1 MFCPASLF
9 PPCWQQLTIWR
20 NLIYKAGLVQS
31 NCVQSCRASYMKK
44 LVSAFSAVCL
54 FLPLIASAQ
63 KSDSAQNQPTIS
75 VSQIHAGM
83 RGVAYTVF
91 QGVKPESMDVEVL
104 GVLHNVNGPKGDVIL
119 VRLHGQKVEYTGVVA
134 GMSGS
139 PVYLDGKLAGALAF
153 RIGEFSKEPIAGVT
167 PIADMLEIN
176 ALDRSPAEESAAVKP
191 SVNIVAGKTG
201 TPGEFSALPG
211 SQQDSSGS
219 GFANYLK
226 PIETPLVFNGFSEQA
241 IQLFAG
247 QLGSA
252 GIVPVMGAGSVSDD
266 KQPEPVEA
274 GSAISAIL
282 VRGDMDIEATC
293 TVTYIDPQ
301 RLLACGHPLMQFGSV
316 DLPMNKAEVLAT
328 LPSPLN
334 AFKIVNTTEAV
345 GTFVQD
351 RHTGIMGV
359 FNRQPEMIPV
369 TLSIHSSTGVKEFHY
384 EVLNNPK
391 LTPVALMVTVFNA
404 LHGVNEF
411 GEEITYRLAGSI
423 GVKGF
428 PEVTMRNMFAPSE
441 GAQPAAM
448 QAALSLGER
457 FGRIYD
463 NPYNAAAVAGVK
475 LDFDL
480 VRERRWARL
489 ESARTDVSEARPGEE
504 IMLETVLAPYRGER
518 IVQQIPVK
526 IPTSASKGTLRI
538 LVSDGDTLDH
548 IGRSNPAFGRKL
560 DLASTISL
568 LNKEHSNNRVYVSL
582 LEADPEARVADKV
595 MPTLPI
601 SIMNVMDGMRGNQE
615 MIVSSESNVDETA
628 TAPLDYVV
636 SGAQLLTVTVK

>member
-1 MFCPASLF
+1 
-9 PPCWQQLTIWR
+9 
-20 NLIYKAGLVQS
+20 
-31 NCVQSCRASYMKK
+31 MKK
-44 LVSAFSAVCL
+44 LAFAAIVACL
-54 FLPLIASAQ
+54 SFPAIASAQ
-63 KSDSAQNQPTIS
+63 ISASDTTTQNPPTIP

-91 QGVKPESMDVEVL
+91 QGVKPEAMDVEVL
-104 GVLHNVNGPKGDVIL
+104 GVLHNVNGPKGDIIL

-139 PVYLDGKLAGALAF
+139 PVYLEGKLAGALAF

-176 ALDRSPAEESAAVKP
+176 GLDRSPAEESAAVKP
-191 SVNIVAGKTG
+191 SINAVAGKTAA
-201 TPGEFSALPG
+201 PGDSAGLP
-211 SQQDSSGS
+211 SATSDY
-219 GFANYLK
+219 ANYLK

-241 IQLFAG
+241 IHLFAG
-247 QLGSA
+247 EFGAA
-252 GIVPVMGAGSVSDD
+252 GIVPVMGAGSVSDE
-266 KQPEPVEA
+266 KQPEPLEA
-274 GSAISAIL
+274 GSAVSAIL

-293 TVTYIDPQ
+293 TVTYVDPQ
-301 RLLACGHPLMQFGSV
+301 RLLACGHPLLQFGSV

-351 RHTGIMGV
+351 RHSGIMGV

-369 TLSIHSSTGVKEFHY
+369 TLTIHSGTGVKQFHY

-404 LHGVNEF
+404 LHGVNQF
-411 GEEITYRLAGSI
+411 GEEITYRLTGSI

-428 PEVTMRNMFAPSE
+428 PDVTMRNLFAPAE
-441 GAQPAAM
+441 NGQPAAM
-448 QAALSLGER
+448 QAAMSLGER

-463 NPYNAAAVAGVK
+463 NPYNAPAVAGVK

-489 ESARTDVSEARPGEE
+489 ESARTDVTEVRPGDEV
-504 IMLETVLAPYRGER
+504 MLETVLAPYRGER

-538 LVSDGDTLDH
+538 LVSDGDTLDR
-548 IGRSNPAFGRKL
+548 IGHGNAAFGRKL
-560 DLASTISL
+560 DLASTIAL
-568 LNKEHSNNRVYVSL
+568 LNKEHANNRVYVSL

-615 MIVSSESNVDETA
+615 MIVSGESNVDETS

>member
-1 MFCPASLF
+1 
-9 PPCWQQLTIWR
+9 
-20 NLIYKAGLVQS
+20 
-31 NCVQSCRASYMKK
+31 
-44 LVSAFSAVCL
+44 
-54 FLPLIASAQ
+54 
-63 KSDSAQNQPTIS
+63 
-75 VSQIHAGM
+75 M

-91 QGVKPESMDVEVL
+91 EGVKPEAMEVEVL

-139 PVYLDGKLAGALAF
+139 PVYLDSKLAGALAF

-176 ALDRSPAEESAAVKP
+176 ALDQSPAEETAAIKP
-191 SVNIVAGKTG
+191 TVNTVAGKTG
-201 TPGEFSALPG
+201 TPGIVGLPDSA
-211 SQQDSSGS
+211 QN

-226 PIETPLVFNGFSEQA
+226 PIETPLVFNGFSQQA

-247 QLGSA
+247 KLGSA
-252 GIVPVMGAGSVSDD
+252 GIVPVMGAGSVSDE

-274 GSAISAIL
+274 GSAISAVL

-293 TVTYIDPQ
+293 SVTYVDPR
-301 RLLACGHPLMQFGSV
+301 RLLACGHPLLQFGSV

-328 LPSPLN
+328 LASPLN
-334 AFKIVNTTEAV
+334 AFKIVNTTEPV

-359 FNRQPEMIPV
+359 FNRQPDMIPV
-369 TLSIHSSTGVKEFHY
+369 TLSIHSSTGLKQFHY

-428 PEVTMRNMFAPSE
+428 PDVTMRNMFAPSE
-441 GAQPAAM
+441 NAQPAAM
-448 QAALSLGER
+448 QAAISLGER
-457 FGRIYD
+457 FERIYD
-463 NPYNAAAVAGVK
+463 NPYTAAAVAGVK

-489 ESARTDVSEARPGEE
+489 ESARTDVTEARPGEE

-548 IGRSNPAFGRKL
+548 MGRSNAAFGRKL

-615 MIVSSESNVDETA
+615 MIVSGESNVDETA
-628 TAPLDYVV
+628 TASLDYVV

>member
-1 MFCPASLF
+1 
-9 PPCWQQLTIWR
+9 
-20 NLIYKAGLVQS
+20 
-31 NCVQSCRASYMKK
+31 MKK
-44 LVSAFSAVCL
+44 SVPSFFAALLFFAFTLSPA
-54 FLPLIASAQ
+54 FAQ
-63 KSDSAQNQPTIS
+63 KPVAQQNPPIID
-75 VSQIHAGM
+75 VNQIHAGM
-83 RGVAYTVF
+83 RGTAYTVF
-91 QGVKPESMDVEVL
+91 EGVKPEAMDVEVL
-104 GVLHNVNGPKGDVIL
+104 GVLHNVNGPKGNVIL

-153 RIGEFSKEPIAGVT
+153 RIGQFSKEPIAGVT
-167 PIADMLEIN
+167 PIAEMLEIN
-176 ALDRSPAEESAAVKP
+176 ALDQSPAEESIAVKP
-191 SVNIVAGKTG
+191 GVNALSGKTAA
-201 TPGEFSALPG
+201 PGGIATLPESSLDG
-211 SQQDSSGS
+211 SYHESLSHEGWS
-219 GFANYLK
+219 PIPGIGGLANYLQ

-247 QLGSA
+247 QLGAA
-252 GIVPVMGAGSVSDD
+252 GIVPVMGAGSTSDD

-274 GSAISAIL
+274 GSAISAVL
-282 VRGDMDIEATC
+282 VRGDMSMEATC
-293 TVTYIDPQ
+293 TVTYVDPQ
-301 RLLACGHPLMQFGSV
+301 RLLACGHPLLQFGSV

-334 AFKIVNTTEAV
+334 AFKIVNTTEPV

-351 RHTGIMGV
+351 RHTGIMGL
-359 FNRQPEMIPV
+359 FNKQPEMIPV
-369 TLSIHSSTGVKEFHY
+369 TLSIHSSTGVKQFHY

-411 GEEITYRLAGSI
+411 GEEITYRLTGSI

-428 PEVTMRNMFAPSE
+428 PNVEMRNMFAPD

-463 NPYNAAAVAGVK
+463 NSYSAAAVAGVK

-489 ESARTDVSEARPGEE
+489 ESARTDVTEVRPGDE

-538 LVSDGDTLDH
+538 LVSDGETLDH
-548 IGRSNPAFGRKL
+548 MGRSNPAFGRKL

-568 LNKEHSNNRVYVSL
+568 LNKEHSNNRIFVSI

-595 MPTLPI
+595 MPTLPL

-615 MIVSSESNVDETA
+615 MIVSGESNVDETA
-628 TAPLDYVV
+628 SAALDYVV

>member
-1 MFCPASLF
+1 M
-9 PPCWQQLTIWR
+9 
-20 NLIYKAGLVQS
+20 
-31 NCVQSCRASYMKK
+31 
-44 LVSAFSAVCL
+44 
-54 FLPLIASAQ
+54 
-63 KSDSAQNQPTIS
+63 AQNPQTIA

-91 QGVKPESMDVEVL
+91 EGVKPEAMEVEVL
-104 GVLHNVNGPKGDVIL
+104 GVLHNVNGPKGDIIL

-167 PIADMLEIN
+167 PIADMLEIS
-176 ALDRSPAEESAAVKP
+176 ALDRSPAEETSAAKP
-191 SVNIVAGKTG
+191 SVNTVGGKTAA
-201 TPGEFSALPG
+201 PGEALALPG
-211 SQQDSSGS
+211 SAQDLVGQGS
-219 GFANYLK
+219 AGKDFANYLK

-241 IQLFAG
+241 IHLFSG
-247 QLGSA
+247 QFSSA
-252 GIVPVMGAGSVSDD
+252 GIVPVMGAGSVSDE
-266 KQPEPVEA
+266 KQPEPLVA
-274 GSAISAIL
+274 GSAVSAIL

-293 TVTYIDPQ
+293 TVTYVDAQ
-301 RLLACGHPLMQFGSV
+301 RLLACGHPLLQFGAV

-328 LPSPLN
+328 LASPLN
-334 AFKIVNTTEAV
+334 AFKIINTTEPV

-359 FNRQPEMIPV
+359 FDRQPEMIPV
-369 TLSIHSSTGVKEFHY
+369 TLSIHSYTGVKQFHY

-423 GVKGF
+423 SVKGF
-428 PEVTMRNMFAPSE
+428 PDVTMRNMFAPAENS
-441 GAQPAAM
+441 QPAAM
-448 QAALSLGER
+448 QAAISLGER

-463 NPYNAAAVAGVK
+463 NPYNAPAIAGVK

-489 ESARTDVSEARPGEE
+489 ESARTDVTEARPGDE

-518 IVQQIPVK
+518 IVQQIPVR
-526 IPTSASKGTLRI
+526 IPTSAGKGTLRI
-538 LVSDGDTLDH
+538 LVSDGDTLDRMGH
-548 IGRSNPAFGRKL
+548 SNPAFGRKL
-560 DLASTISL
+560 DLASTIAV

-615 MIVSSESNVDETA
+615 MVVSGESSVDETA

>member
-1 MFCPASLF
+1 MQVRRGWHKSFRKSF
-9 PPCWQQLTIWR
+9 
-20 NLIYKAGLVQS
+20 
-31 NCVQSCRASYMKK
+31 MKK
-44 LVSAFSAVCL
+44 LGSALFVVVVAAWLSFSL
-54 FLPLIASAQ
+54 SASAQ
-63 KSDSAQNQPTIS
+63 TSSAQTAQNPQIIA

-91 QGVKPESMDVEVL
+91 EGVKPEAMEVEVL
-104 GVLHNVNGPKGDVIL
+104 GVLRNVNGPKGDIIL

-167 PIADMLEIN
+167 PIADMLEIS
-176 ALDRSPAEESAAVKP
+176 ALDRSPAEETSAIKP
-191 SVNIVAGKTG
+191 SINPVAGKTAS
-201 TPGEFSALPG
+201 PGENSVLPG
-211 SQQDSSGS
+211 SAQDSEGKD
-219 GFANYLK
+219 FANYLK

-241 IQLFAG
+241 IHLFAG
-247 QLGSA
+247 QFASA
-252 GIVPVMGAGSVSDD
+252 GIVPVMGAGSVSND
-266 KQPEPVEA
+266 KQPEPLEA
-274 GSAISAIL
+274 GSAVSAVL
-282 VRGDMDIEATC
+282 VRGDMAIEATC
-293 TVTYIDPQ
+293 SVTYVDAQ
-301 RLLACGHPLMQFGSV
+301 RLLACGHPLLQFGSV

-328 LPSPLN
+328 LASPLN
-334 AFKIVNTTEAV
+334 AFKIVNTTEPV

-359 FNRQPEMIPV
+359 FDRQPEMIPV
-369 TLSIHSSTGVKEFHY
+369 TLSIHSSTGVKQFHY

-428 PEVTMRNMFAPSE
+428 PEVTMRNMFAPAE
-441 GAQPAAM
+441 NGQPAAM

-463 NPYNAAAVAGVK
+463 NPYNAPAIAGVK

-489 ESARTDVSEARPGEE
+489 ESARTDVTEARPGDN
-504 IMLETVLAPYRGER
+504 ITLETVLAPYRGER
-518 IVQQIPVK
+518 IVRQIPVK

-538 LVSDGDTLDH
+538 LVSDGETLDR
-548 IGRSNPAFGRKL
+548 IGHANPAFGRKL
-560 DLASTISL
+560 DLASTIAL
-568 LNKEHSNNRVYVSL
+568 LNKEHSNNRLYVSL
-582 LEADPEARVADKV
+582 LEADPEARVGDKV

-615 MIVSSESNVDETA
+615 MVVSGESNVDETA

-636 SGAQLLTVTVK
+636 SGAQLLTITVK

>member
-1 MFCPASLF
+1 
-9 PPCWQQLTIWR
+9 
-20 NLIYKAGLVQS
+20 
-31 NCVQSCRASYMKK
+31 MKK
-44 LVSAFSAVCL
+44 LVSAFFSVL
-54 FLPLIASAQ
+54 FFSLIVAAQ
-63 KSDSAQNQPTIS
+63 KSDSAQNPPIIP
-75 VSQIHAGM
+75 VSQIHVGM
-83 RGVAYTVF
+83 HGVAYTVF
-91 QGVKPESMDVEVL
+91 QGVKPESMEVEVL

-119 VRLHGQKVEYTGVVA
+119 VRLHGEKVEYTGVVA

-191 SVNIVAGKTG
+191 GVNSLAGKTAA
-201 TPGEFSALPG
+201 PGEISLLPN
-211 SQQDSSGS
+211 SQDSTA

-293 TVTYIDPQ
+293 TVTYVDPQ
-301 RLLACGHPLMQFGSV
+301 RLLACGHPLLQFGSV

-369 TLSIHSSTGVKEFHY
+369 TLSIHSSTGVKQFHY

-411 GEEITYRLAGSI
+411 GEEITYRLSGSI

-441 GAQPAAM
+441 NAQPAAM
-448 QAALSLGER
+448 QAAISLGER

-463 NPYNAAAVAGVK
+463 NPYSAAAVAGVK

-489 ESARTDVSEARPGEE
+489 ESARTSVTEARPGED

-538 LVSDGDTLDH
+538 LVSDGETLDH
-548 IGRSNPAFGRKL
+548 IGRSNAAFGRKL
-560 DLASTISL
+560 DLASTIAL

-615 MIVSSESNVDETA
+615 MIVSGESNVDETA

>member
-1 MFCPASLF
+1 
-9 PPCWQQLTIWR
+9 
-20 NLIYKAGLVQS
+20 
-31 NCVQSCRASYMKK
+31 MKK
-44 LVSAFSAVCL
+44 LAVAVSVIFL
-54 FLPLIASAQ
+54 FFPLVSLAQ
-63 KSDSAQNQPTIS
+63 KSDSAPSVAAPNHPTIP

-91 QGVKPESMDVEVL
+91 EGVKPESMDVEVL

-176 ALDRSPAEESAAVKP
+176 ALDQSPAEDSVAVKP
-191 SVNIVAGKTG
+191 ALNNVAGKTS
-201 TPGEFSALPG
+201 TPGDSALPAVMQPDSMQPG
-211 SQQDSSGS
+211 SAAASVS

-226 PIETPLVFNGFSEQA
+226 PIETPLVFNGFSQEA
-241 IQLFAG
+241 IQLFSG
-247 QLGSA
+247 QLGAA

-266 KQPEPVEA
+266 KQPEPLEA
-274 GSAISAIL
+274 GSAVSAVL
-282 VRGDMDIEATC
+282 VRGDMNIEATC
-293 TVTYIDPQ
+293 SVTYVDSQ
-301 RLLACGHPLMQFGSV
+301 RLLACGHPLLQFGSV
-316 DLPMNKAEVLAT
+316 DLPMNKAQVLAT
-328 LPSPLN
+328 LASPLN
-334 AFKIVNTTEAV
+334 AFKIVNTTEPV

-359 FNRQPEMIPV
+359 FDKKPDMIPV
-369 TLSIHSSTGVKEFHY
+369 TLSIHSSTGVKQFHY
-384 EVLNNPK
+384 EVLNNAK

-411 GEEITYRLAGSI
+411 GEEITYRLNGNI

-428 PEVTMRNMFAPSE
+428 PDVTMKNMFSPSE

-448 QAALSLGER
+448 QAAMSLGER
-457 FGRIYD
+457 FGSIYD
-463 NPYNAAAVAGVK
+463 NPYTAAAVQGVN

-489 ESARTDVSEARPGEE
+489 ESARTDVTEARPGQE
-504 IMLETVLAPYRGER
+504 ITLETVLAPYRGER

-538 LVSDGDTLDH
+538 LVCDGDTLDH
-548 IGRSNPAFGRKL
+548 VGRANAAFGRKL
-560 DLASTISL
+560 DLASTIAL

-595 MPTLPI
+595 MPTLPL

-615 MIVSSESNVDETA
+615 MIVSGESNVDETS
-628 TAPLDYVV
+628 TPPLDYVV
-636 SGAQLLTVTVK
+636 SGAQVLTVTVK

>member
-1 MFCPASLF
+1 
-9 PPCWQQLTIWR
+9 
-20 NLIYKAGLVQS
+20 
-31 NCVQSCRASYMKK
+31 MKK
-44 LVSAFSAVCL
+44 LVSAVPGVCL
-54 FLPLIASAQ
+54 FLSLLAFAQ
-63 KSDSAQNQPTIS
+63 KSDSAANPPTIP

-91 QGVKPESMDVEVL
+91 EGVKPEAMEVEVL

-176 ALDRSPAEESAAVKP
+176 ALDRSPAEETAAVKP
-191 SVNIVAGKTG
+191 SINVVAGKTG
-201 TPGEFSALPG
+201 SPGEISELPG
-211 SQQDSSGS
+211 SGQDSTAA

-241 IQLFAG
+241 IKLFAG

-252 GIVPVMGAGSVSDD
+252 GIVPVMGAGSVSND
-266 KQPEPVEA
+266 KQPEPVVP

-293 TVTYIDPQ
+293 TVTYVDPQ
-301 RLLACGHPLMQFGSV
+301 RLLACGHPLLQFGSV

-334 AFKIVNTTEAV
+334 AFKIVNTTEPV

-359 FNRQPEMIPV
+359 FDRQPQMIPV
-369 TLSIHSSTGVKEFHY
+369 TLNIHSSTGEKQFHY

-411 GEEITYRLAGSI
+411 GEEITYRLQGSI

-428 PEVTMRNMFAPSE
+428 PEVTMHNMFAPAD
-441 GAQPAAM
+441 GTQPAAM
-448 QAALSLGER
+448 QAAISLGER
-457 FGRIYD
+457 FERIYD
-463 NPYNAAAVAGVK
+463 NPYTAAAVAGVK

-489 ESARTDVSEARPGEE
+489 ESARTDVTEARPGEE

-548 IGRSNPAFGRKL
+548 IGRSNAAFGRKL

-615 MIVSSESNVDETA
+615 MIVSGESNVDETA

>member
-1 MFCPASLF
+1 
-9 PPCWQQLTIWR
+9 
-20 NLIYKAGLVQS
+20 
-31 NCVQSCRASYMKK
+31 MKK
-44 LVSAFSAVCL
+44 LAVAVSVIFL
-54 FLPLIASAQ
+54 FFPLVTFAQ
-63 KSDSAQNQPTIS
+63 KSDSAPSVAAPNHPTIP

-91 QGVKPESMDVEVL
+91 EGVKPESMDVEVL

-139 PVYLDGKLAGALAF
+139 PVYFDGKLAGALAF

-176 ALDRSPAEESAAVKP
+176 ALDRSPAEETSAVKP
-191 SVNIVAGKTG
+191 SVNSAAGKTAA
-201 TPGEFSALPG
+201 PGDNSGLPT
-211 SQQDSSGS
+211 STQD
-219 GFANYLK
+219 FANYLK
-226 PIETPLVFNGFSEQA
+226 PIETPLVFNGFSEQS

-247 QLGSA
+247 QFAST
-252 GIVPVMGAGSVSDD
+252 GIVPVMGAGSVSND
-266 KQPEPVEA
+266 KQPEPLEA

-282 VRGDMDIEATC
+282 VRGDMDIAATC
-293 TVTYIDPQ
+293 SVTYVDPQ
-301 RLLACGHPLMQFGSV
+301 RLLPFGHPLLQFGSV

-328 LPSPLN
+328 LASPLN
-334 AFKIVNTTEAV
+334 AFKIVNTTEPV

-369 TLSIHSSTGVKEFHY
+369 ALSIHSSTGVKQFHY

-411 GEEITYRLAGSI
+411 GEEITYRVAGSI
-423 GVKGF
+423 DVKGF
-428 PEVTMRNMFAPSE
+428 PDVTMRNMFAPGENS
-441 GAQPAAM
+441 QPAAM
-448 QAALSLGER
+448 QAATSLGER

-463 NPYNAAAVAGVK
+463 NPYNAPAIEGVK
-475 LDFDL
+475 LDFEL

-489 ESARTDVSEARPGEE
+489 ESARTDVTEARPGEE

-548 IGRSNPAFGRKL
+548 IGRSNLAFGRKL

-615 MIVSSESNVDETA
+615 MVVSAESSVDETA
-628 TAPLDYVV
+628 TPPHAIHYVHDRD
-636 SGAQLLTVTVK
+636 GQG

>member
-1 MFCPASLF
+1 
-9 PPCWQQLTIWR
+9 
-20 NLIYKAGLVQS
+20 
-31 NCVQSCRASYMKK
+31 MKK
-44 LVSAFSAVCL
+44 LVSAFSVVCL
-54 FLPLIASAQ
+54 FFSLIAVAQ
-63 KSDSAQNQPTIS
+63 KPDSAQTPPTIP
-75 VSQIHAGM
+75 VSQIHVGM

-91 QGVKPESMDVEVL
+91 QGVKPESMEVEVL
-104 GVLHNVNGPKGDVIL
+104 GVLRNVNGPKGDVIL

-139 PVYLDGKLAGALAF
+139 PVYIDGKLAGALAF

-176 ALDRSPAEESAAVKP
+176 ALDRSPAEETAAVKP
-191 SVNIVAGKTG
+191 AISVIAGKTAS
-201 TPGEFSALPG
+201 PGEISTMPNSAQDPAG
-211 SQQDSSGS
+211 S
-219 GFANYLK
+219 FANYLK

-241 IQLFAG
+241 IHLFAG

-293 TVTYIDPQ
+293 TVTYVDPQ
-301 RLLACGHPLMQFGSV
+301 RLLACGHPLLQFGSV

-334 AFKIVNTTEAV
+334 AFKIVNTTEPV
-345 GTFVQD
+345 GTFIQD

-369 TLSIHSSTGVKEFHY
+369 TLSIHSSTGMKQFHY

-411 GEEITYRLAGSI
+411 GEEITYRLSGSI

-441 GAQPAAM
+441 NAQPAAM
-448 QAALSLGER
+448 QAAISLGER

-463 NPYNAAAVAGVK
+463 NPYSAAAVAGVK

-489 ESARTDVSEARPGEE
+489 ESARTSVTEARPGEE

-538 LVSDGDTLDH
+538 LVSDGETLDH
-548 IGRSNPAFGRKL
+548 ISRSNAAFGRKL

-615 MIVSSESNVDETA
+615 MIVSGESNVDETA
-628 TAPLDYVV
+628 TAALDYVV

>member
-1 MFCPASLF
+1 
-9 PPCWQQLTIWR
+9 
-20 NLIYKAGLVQS
+20 
-31 NCVQSCRASYMKK
+31 MKK
-44 LVSAFSAVCL
+44 LVSAFSAVL
-54 FLPLIASAQ
+54 FFSLIASAQ
-63 KSDSAQNQPTIS
+63 KTDSAQNPPIIP

-83 RGVAYTVF
+83 HGVAYTVF
-91 QGVKPESMDVEVL
+91 QGVKPESMEVEVL

-119 VRLHGQKVEYTGVVA
+119 VRLHGEKVEYTGVVA

-139 PVYLDGKLAGALAF
+139 PVYIDGKLAGALAF

-191 SVNIVAGKTG
+191 TVNTVAGKTG
-201 TPGEFSALPG
+201 SPGGIYPLPG
-211 SQQDSSGS
+211 LAQDSTGN

-226 PIETPLVFNGFSEQA
+226 PIETPLVFNGFSEEA

-252 GIVPVMGAGSVSDD
+252 GIVPVMGAGSVSND

-293 TVTYIDPQ
+293 TVTYVDPQ
-301 RLLACGHPLMQFGSV
+301 RLLACGHPLLQFGSV

-334 AFKIVNTTEAV
+334 AFKIVNTTEPV

-369 TLSIHSSTGVKEFHY
+369 TLSIHSSTGVKQFHY

-391 LTPVALMVTVFNA
+391 LTPVALMVTVFSA

-411 GEEITYRLAGSI
+411 GEEITYRLTGSI

-428 PEVTMRNMFAPSE
+428 PDVTMRNMFAPAE
-441 GAQPAAM
+441 NAQPAAM
-448 QAALSLGER
+448 QAAISLGER
-457 FGRIYD
+457 FESIYD
-463 NPYNAAAVAGVK
+463 NPYSAAAVAGVR

-489 ESARTDVSEARPGEE
+489 ESARTSVTEARPGEE

-538 LVSDGDTLDH
+538 LVSDGETLDH

-615 MIVSSESNVDETA
+615 MIVSGESNVDETA

>member
-1 MFCPASLF
+1 MRKLASF
-9 PPCWQQLTIWR
+9 VAVASVCF
-20 NLIYKAGLVQS
+20 
-31 NCVQSCRASYMKK
+31 SCS
-44 LVSAFSAVCL
+44 S
-54 FLPLIASAQ
+54 SAQ
-63 KSDSAQNQPTIS
+63 TGSAQTAQNPQIIA

-91 QGVKPESMDVEVL
+91 EGVKPEAMEVEVL
-104 GVLHNVNGPKGDVIL
+104 GVLHNVNGPKGDIIL

-153 RIGEFSKEPIAGVT
+153 RIGEFSKEPIAGIT
-167 PIADMLEIN
+167 PIADMLEIS
-176 ALDRSPAEESAAVKP
+176 ALDRSPAEETSAVKP
-191 SVNIVAGKTG
+191 SISPVAGKTSS
-201 TPGEFSALPG
+201 PGENSVLPG
-211 SQQDSSGS
+211 SGDAAGRD
-219 GFANYLK
+219 FANYLK

-241 IQLFAG
+241 IHLFAG
-247 QLGSA
+247 QFASA

-266 KQPEPVEA
+266 KQPEPLEA
-274 GSAISAIL
+274 GSAVSAVL

-293 TVTYIDPQ
+293 TVTYVDPQ
-301 RLLACGHPLMQFGSV
+301 RLLACGHPLLQFGSV

-328 LPSPLN
+328 LASPLN
-334 AFKIVNTTEAV
+334 AFKIINTTEPV

-359 FNRQPEMIPV
+359 FDRQPEMIPV
-369 TLSIHSSTGVKEFHY
+369 TLSIHSSTGVKQFHY

-428 PEVTMRNMFAPSE
+428 PEVTMRNMFAPAE
-441 GAQPAAM
+441 NGQPAAM

-463 NPYNAAAVAGVK
+463 NPYNAPAIAGVK

-489 ESARTDVSEARPGEE
+489 ESARTDVTEARPGDN

-518 IVQQIPVK
+518 IVRQIPVK

-538 LVSDGDTLDH
+538 LVSDGETLDR
-548 IGRSNPAFGRKL
+548 IGHSSPAFGRKL
-560 DLASTISL
+560 DLASTIAV
-568 LNKEHSNNRVYVSL
+568 LNKEHSNNRLYVSL
-582 LEADPEARVADKV
+582 LEADPEARVGDKV

-615 MIVSSESNVDETA
+615 MVVSGESNVDETA

-636 SGAQLLTVTVK
+636 SGVQLLTITVK

>member
-1 MFCPASLF
+1 
-9 PPCWQQLTIWR
+9 
-20 NLIYKAGLVQS
+20 
-31 NCVQSCRASYMKK
+31 MKK
-44 LVSAFSAVCL
+44 LLSAFFVVL
-54 FLPLIASAQ
+54 FFSLVATSQ
-63 KSDSAQNQPTIS
+63 KSDSTPNPATIP
-75 VSQIHAGM
+75 VSQIHVGM

-104 GVLHNVNGPKGDVIL
+104 GVLRNVNGPKGDIIL

-191 SVNIVAGKTG
+191 AVNTVAGKTG
-201 TPGEFSALPG
+201 APGGISALPLLDQ
-211 SQQDSSGS
+211 SSESSSGS
-219 GFANYLK
+219 FANYLK

-293 TVTYIDPQ
+293 TVTYVDPQ
-301 RLLACGHPLMQFGSV
+301 RLLACGHPLLQFGSV

-334 AFKIVNTTEAV
+334 AFKIVNTTEPV

-351 RHTGIMGV
+351 RHTGILGV

-369 TLSIHSSTGVKEFHY
+369 TLSIHSSTGVKQFHY

-411 GEEITYRLAGSI
+411 GEEITYRLTGSI

-428 PEVTMRNMFAPSE
+428 PEVTLRNMFAPAE
-441 GAQPAAM
+441 NAQPAAM
-448 QAALSLGER
+448 QAAISLGER

-463 NPYNAAAVAGVK
+463 NPYSAAAVAGVR

-480 VRERRWARL
+480 VRERRWAHL
-489 ESARTDVSEARPGEE
+489 ESARTSVTEARPGED

-538 LVSDGDTLDH
+538 LVSDGETLDH

-560 DLASTISL
+560 DLASTIAL

-615 MIVSSESNVDETA
+615 MIVSAESNVDETA

>member
-1 MFCPASLF
+1 
-9 PPCWQQLTIWR
+9 
-20 NLIYKAGLVQS
+20 
-31 NCVQSCRASYMKK
+31 MKK
-44 LVSAFSAVCL
+44 LAFAFFVVCL
-54 FLPLIASAQ
+54 SFSSLTSAQTSASAP
-63 KSDSAQNQPTIS
+63 AQNPKTIA
-75 VSQIHAGM
+75 VSEIHAGM

-91 QGVKPESMDVEVL
+91 EGVKPEAMEVEVL
-104 GVLHNVNGPKGDVIL
+104 GVLHNVNGPKGDIIL

-139 PVYLDGKLAGALAF
+139 PVYFDGKLAGALAF

-167 PIADMLEIN
+167 PIADMLEIS
-176 ALDRSPAEESAAVKP
+176 ALDRSPAEETSAARP
-191 SVNIVAGKTG
+191 AVNTVAGKTSG
-201 TPGEFSALPG
+201 PGAVPALPG
-211 SQQDSSGS
+211 LAQDAAQRSADQSSTGKD
-219 GFANYLK
+219 FANYLK

-247 QLGSA
+247 QFASA
-252 GIVPVMGAGSVSDD
+252 GIVPVMGAGSTSDD
-266 KQPEPVEA
+266 KQPEPLVA
-274 GSAISAIL
+274 GSAVSAIL

-293 TVTYIDPQ
+293 TVTYVDPQ
-301 RLLACGHPLMQFGSV
+301 RLLACGHPLLQFGSV

-328 LPSPLN
+328 LASPLN
-334 AFKIVNTTEAV
+334 AFKIVNTTEPV

-359 FNRQPEMIPV
+359 FDRQPEMIPV
-369 TLSIHSSTGVKEFHY
+369 TLSIHSNTGVKQFHY

-428 PEVTMRNMFAPSE
+428 PDVTMRNMFAPGENS
-441 GAQPAAM
+441 QPAAM
-448 QAALSLGER
+448 QAAIALGER

-463 NPYNAAAVAGVK
+463 NPYNAPAIAGVN

-489 ESARTDVSEARPGEE
+489 ESARTDVTEARPGEE

-538 LVSDGDTLDH
+538 LVSDGDTLDR
-548 IGRSNPAFGRKL
+548 IGHSNPAFGRKL
-560 DLASTISL
+560 DLASTIAV

-615 MIVSSESNVDETA
+615 MVVSGESSVDETA